1 MNRALKFLIALAFL
15 PLAAFAQNLT
25 GTWQGTVRNPD
36 GNVDLRTVLI
46 IQSSEGNPIKGNFYS
61 IDQTYLV
68 FPATI
73 NVQGAVLKISIPGIG
88 ATWDGKLSADGGTL
102 TGSLKG
108 FSSPVTWTM
117 KRVGP
122 DQAWTIPQPPARPK
136 PLAST
141 DPVFE
146 VASIKRSSPDSRE
159 RGLRLQGGTIS
170 VMNMPLT
177 DILSFVYDLH
187 PHQIIGLPAW
197 ATSEKYDISA
207 KAEGEGQPTRD
218 QLTMMLRKLLA
229 ERFQLAVHDE
239 QRELPVYTVNVAKG
253 GIKISPN
260 DPKTDP
266 TKATTGVIFRGPGS
280 VLLNN
285 VTMDDFSK
293 MLQQAALDRP
303 VINQTGISGK
313 YDFSL
318 VWSPPQ
324 LAIAAPNPNAL
335 TPTADA
341 PPDLYTA
348 VQQQLGFRI
357 DAAKLRIGVVVIDKV
372 ERPSNN

>member
-1 MNRALKFLIALAFL
+1 MSRNVYCLLALAVL
-15 PLAAFAQNLT
+15 PLAGFAQDLT

-46 IQSSEGNPIKGNFYS
+46 IQSPEGNPIKGNFYS

-73 NVQGAVLKISIPGIG
+73 NVQGAVLKMSIPGIG
-88 ATWDGKLSADGGTL
+88 ATWDGKLSADGTTL

-122 DQAWTIPQPPARPK
+122 DQAWTIPQPPPKPK
-136 PLAST
+136 PLASD
-141 DPVFE
+141 DPAFE
-146 VASIKRSSPDSRE
+146 VASIKRSSPDA
-159 RGLRLQGGTIS
+159 RGRGVRVQGGSIS
-170 VMNMPLT
+170 IMNLPLS

-187 PHQIIGLPAW
+187 AHQLIGLPAW
-197 ATSEKYDISA
+197 ATSENYDISA
-207 KAEGEGQPTRD
+207 KAEGEGQPTQE
-218 QLTMMLRKLLA
+218 QLKMMLRKLLA
-229 ERFQLAVHDE
+229 ERFQLVVHDE
-239 QRELPVYTVNVAKG
+239 QRELPVYTVNIAKG
-253 GIKISPN
+253 GPKISKN
-260 DPKTDP
+260 DPKN
-266 TKATTGVIFRGPGS
+266 ATTGVIFRGPGS

-285 VTMDDFSK
+285 VTIDDFCK
-293 MLQQAALDRP
+293 MLQQNALDRP

-324 LAIAAPNPNAL
+324 LAAAPANLNAL
-335 TPTADA
+335 TPTADP

-372 ERPSNN
+372 ERPSDN